1 MITIQHPE
9 QMQAKAIELRQKG
22 KRLVLVPTM
31 GFLHEGHLSLMRIA
45 RQRGDVVI
53 TSIFV
58 NPSQF
63 GPQEDLEAYPRDFE
77 QDEGLCRS
85 EGVDIIFYPG
95 TETMYLP
102 DVSVYIDET
111 LLSRGLCGLTR
122 PTHFRGVLTIVA
134 KLFNICLPH
143 AAVFGEKDAQQLRLL
158 RRMVRDLN
166 FPVEMLSG
174 PIVRESDGLAM
185 STRNKY
191 LTDIERAE
199 ALCLRHSLDLAEEC
213 YAGGER
219 DASTIL
225 DAMRGMITGSSSG
238 VIDYLAAID
247 DENLETIDTIDRP
260 ALIALAVRFGKAR
273 LLDNTVLG
281 L

>member
-77 QDEGLCRS
+77 QDEGLCRN
-85 EGVDIIFYPG
+85 EGVDILFYPG
-95 TETMYLP
+95 TETMYPP
-102 DVSVYIDET
+102 DFSVYVDET
-111 LLSRGLCGLTR
+111 LLSRGLCGRTR

-143 AAVFGEKDAQQLRLL
+143 AAVFGEKDAQQIRLL

-185 STRNKY
+185 STRNQY

-199 ALCLRHSLDLAEEC
+199 ARCLRHSLDRAEEC

-219 DASTIL
+219 DVSTIL

-238 VIDYLAAID
+238 VIDYLEAVD
-247 DENLETIDTIDRP
+247 DENLEAIDTIDRP
-260 ALIALAVRFGKAR
+260 ALIALAVRFGEAR

>member
-9 QMQAKAIELRQKG
+9 QMQAKAIEMRQKG

-45 RQRGDVVI
+45 RQRGDVII

-77 QDEGLCRS
+77 QDERLCRS

-102 DVSVYIDET
+102 DVSVYVDET

>member
-9 QMQAKAIELRQKG
+9 QMQAKAIEMRQKG

-45 RQRGDVVI
+45 RQRGDVII

-102 DVSVYIDET
+102 DVSVYVDET

>member
-45 RQRGDVVI
+45 RQRGDVII

-102 DVSVYIDET
+102 DVSVYVDET

-260 ALIALAVRFGKAR
+260 ALIALAVKFGKAR

>member
-9 QMQAKAIELRQKG
+9 QMQAKAIELRQQG

-45 RQRGDVVI
+45 RQRGDMVI

-102 DVSVYIDET
+102 DVSVYVDET
-111 LLSRGLCGLTR
+111 LLSRGLCGVTR

-166 FPVEMLSG
+166 FPVEMFSG

>member
-9 QMQAKAIELRQKG
+9 QMQAKAIELRQQG

-45 RQRGDVVI
+45 RQRGDVII

-63 GPQEDLEAYPRDFE
+63 GPEEDLEAYPRDFE
-77 QDEGLCRS
+77 QDEGLCRN
-85 EGVDIIFYPG
+85 EGVDILFYPG
-95 TETMYLP
+95 IETMYLP
-102 DVSVYIDET
+102 DVSVYVDET

-166 FPVEMLSG
+166 FPVEMVSG

-191 LTDIERAE
+191 LTDNERGE
-199 ALCLRHSLDLAEEC
+199 ALCLRHSLDLAEKC

-219 DASTIL
+219 DVSTIL
-225 DAMRGMITGSSSG
+225 DAMQGVITGSSSG
-238 VIDYLAAID
+238 VIDYLAAVD
-247 DENLETIDTIDRP
+247 DENLEAIDTIDRP
-260 ALIALAVRFGKAR
+260 ALIALAVKFGEAR

>member
-45 RQRGDVVI
+45 RQRGDVII

-102 DVSVYIDET
+102 DVSVYVDET

>member
-1 MITIQHPE
+1 
-9 QMQAKAIELRQKG
+9 
-22 KRLVLVPTM
+22 M

-45 RQRGDVVI
+45 RQRGDVII

-95 TETMYLP
+95 RETMYLP
-102 DVSVYIDET
+102 DVSVYVDET